1 MTAKIKVLVL
11 LLILSACGDAVIR
24 ERVEDLDYAIDN
36 YAYAL
41 RWSRSNDAVAYHK
54 NRDGSKPA
62 IDVSAMEVIRV
73 TGFTIREKT
82 LNSDNTGA
90 SVKGELSYYHND
102 YATLRTIEYSQ
113 SWWYEPESK
122 KWYLDSEFPQFR

>member
-11 LLILSACGDAVIR
+11 LLILSACGDTAIR
-24 ERVEDLDYAIDN
+24 KRVEDLDYAIDS

-41 RWSRSNDAVAYHK
+41 RWSRSKDAIAYHL
-54 NRDGSKPA
+54 NRDKSRPTT
-62 IDVSAMEVIRV
+62 DVSAMEVIRV
-73 TGFTIREKT
+73 TGFTILDKT

-122 KWYLDSEFPQFR
+122 KWYLDSEFPQFK